1 MGKVKT
7 LFEYLDESV
16 KKETKGILN
25 VFDIDDT
32 LFKTSSK
39 ILIVKD
45 GKTVRELN
53 SGEFNTYK
61 LKSGEKYD
69 FEQFRSGKHFYATS
83 KPIDNVIKRAQR
95 AVGSET
101 ENCKT
106 IIITAR
112 SDLNDKDVFLDK
124 FREHGFPIDQVY
136 VERAGNLQKLQPSA
150 KVHITKGAVLMR
162 YIKSGKF
169 NKIRMWDDG
178 VDNLKILLK
187 LGEKY
192 PQIKMEA
199 YFVDEQGDTSRYTG

>member
-1 MGKVKT
+1 MIKFKR
-7 LFEYLDESV
+7 
-16 KKETKGILN
+16 KEQKGILN

-53 SGEFNTYK
+53 SGEFNTYV
-61 LKSGEKYD
+61 LKPGEKYD

-83 KPIDNVIKRAQR
+83 KPIDVMIKRAQR

-112 SDLNDKDVFLDK
+112 SDLNDKEKFLEK
-124 FREHGFPIDQVY
+124 FREHGFPIDQVF

-150 KVHITKGAVLMR
+150 KTHITKGAVLLR
-162 YIKSGKF
+162 YIKTGQF
-169 NKIRMWDDG
+169 NKIRMWDDSEP
-178 VDNLKILLK
+178 NLDILLK
-187 LGEKY
+187 IGEKY
-192 PQIKMEA
+192 PDITMEA
-199 YFVDEQGDTSRYTG
+199 YLVDEEGNTTRYRR

>member
-1 MGKVKT
+1 MIKFKR
-7 LFEYLDESV
+7 
-16 KKETKGILN
+16 KEQKGILN

-39 ILIVKD
+39 ILIVKN

-53 SGEFNTYK
+53 SGEFNTYV
-61 LKSGEKYD
+61 LKPGEKYD

-83 KPIDNVIKRAQR
+83 KPIDVMIKRAQR

-112 SDLNDKDVFLDK
+112 SDLNDKEQFLEK

-150 KVHITKGAVLMR
+150 KTHITKGAVLLR
-162 YIKSGKF
+162 YIKTGQF
-169 NKIRMWDDG
+169 NKIRMWDDSEP
-178 VDNLKILLK
+178 NLDILLK
-187 LGEKY
+187 IGQKY
-192 PQIKMEA
+192 PDITMEA
-199 YFVDEQGDTSRYTG
+199 YLVDEEGNTTRYRG